1 MRLLLEPPTD
11 SNADDDADS
20 NADDDSHADL
30 DSNADDDA
38 DSHAELVQ
46 GEPNKVV
53 RLGSTELI
61 TDGGS
66 TLTTEAL
73 VNIR

>member
-1 MRLLLEPPTD
+1 MRLLLEPPT
-11 SNADDDADS
+11 
-20 NADDDSHADL
+20 